1 MKEAHYIR
9 SFPSSKEAHN
19 QGDTPFGKPPR
30 TKEFA
35 RFPIGK
41 KIFLIALALM
51 FLPVVLAINLNVEK
65 VSSREVMINGVNQ
78 PAIFDL
84 NVTNLGA
91 SDNFQFYNLLGFSM
105 APKGT
110 VPIAPGE
117 TKAIRLMVY
126 PKDNLNVKGYYTFEY
141 FIQGEGMEK
150 SSQRLTMN
158 IIDLKDA
165 FAVGSVEISPETNS
179 INIYI
184 ENKVNFNFE
193 DLNVKF
199 GSAFFKLEKKI
210 KLGPYEKKEFT
221 VELKKEDFDKLM
233 AGFYTLNAD
242 VAAVGVT
249 GHVEGTIKFVEQDL
263 LKTTTKSSG
272 FVINTQLI
280 EKKNNGNVITSSEI
294 IVKKNIISR
303 LFTTFSPEP
312 DFVDRKG
319 IAIYYTWKDNI
330 KPGEFLDVTVR
341 TNWLFPL
348 LVILFILAIV
358 VLAKQYSRTNV
369 VLKKRVSFV
378 HAKGGEF
385 ALKVSIM
392 VSTRKHVE
400 RICVMDRVPAL
411 VSLYNKFGGER
422 PTRINE
428 KLKRIEWD
436 LGNMDVGEKRM
447 LSYLIYSKVG
457 VMGKFILPE
466 ATAVYERE
474 GEIHESQ
481 SNKAFFI
488 AEQRRKDLED

>member
-1 MKEAHYIR
+1 MKEAHCIR
-9 SFPSSKEAHN
+9 SFPSSKEAH
-19 QGDTPFGKPPR
+19 K
-30 TKEFA
+30 FA

-41 KIFLIALALM
+41 KVFLIALVLV
-51 FLPVVLAINLNVEK
+51 FLPFILAINLDVEK

-84 NVTNLGA
+84 NVTNNGVN
-91 SDNFQFYNLLGFSM
+91 DNLQFYNLLGFSL

-117 TKAIRLMVY
+117 TKSVRLMIY
-126 PKDNLNVKGYYTFEY
+126 PKDNFNFKGYYTFEY
-141 FIQGEGMEK
+141 FIQGDNMEK
-150 SSQRLTMN
+150 SSQKLTVN

-165 FAVGSVEISPETNS
+165 FAVGSAEISPETNS
-179 INIYI
+179 LNIYI

-199 GSAFFKLEKKI
+199 DSAFFKLEKNL

-221 VELKKEDFDKLM
+221 VELKKGDFEKLM

-242 VAAVGVT
+242 VAAIGVT

-263 LKTTTKSSG
+263 LKTTTKNSG
-272 FVINTQLI
+272 FIINTELI
-280 EKKNNGNVITSSEI
+280 EKKNSGNTITSSEI

-319 IAIYYTWKDNI
+319 LTIYYTWKDDI
-330 KPGEFLDVTVR
+330 KPGNVLDVTVR

-348 LVILFILAIV
+348 LVIFFILAIV

-369 VLKKRVSFV
+369 VLKKKVSFV

-411 VSLYNKFGGER
+411 VTLYNKFGGER

-436 LGNMDVGEKRM
+436 LGNMDVGERRM

-457 VMGKFILPE
+457 VMGKFVLPE